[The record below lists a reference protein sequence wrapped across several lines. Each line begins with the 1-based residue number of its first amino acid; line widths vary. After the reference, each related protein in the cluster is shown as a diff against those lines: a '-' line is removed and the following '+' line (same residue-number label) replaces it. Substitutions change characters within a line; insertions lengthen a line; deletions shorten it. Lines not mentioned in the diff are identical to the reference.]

1 MKCFALI
8 SLVGVALGAP
18 APEDAAAP
26 VVLPYGYGLGAY
38 PYALPYAGLPLAYN
52 ALHTGL
58 VYPVHNYY
66 NINSCP
72 IAILGT
78 IFNHSATLGN
88 ILNHRGWSNEAQV
101 ASRAPP
107 TLG

>member
-1 MKCFALI
+1 MNHQELVAKFRDDRIGSGGALR
-8 SLVGVALGAP
+8 
-18 APEDAAAP
+18 AA
-26 VVLPYGYGLGAY
+26 
-38 PYALPYAGLPLAYN
+38 
-52 ALHTGL
+52 
-58 VYPVHNYY
+58 HNYY

-72 IAILGT
+72 IATLGT